1 MSREESEDTGYVRR
15 DVKEAVWS
23 YLPGLPDDLLTTM
36 LDELGV
42 ESIEDLTLVEE
53 RDLVKYLKPIQS
65 RKLTKG
71 IKDGL
76 VTLNMD
82 LVSAPDPSAPSSPTP
97 CSPNTT
103 FQPPNQL
110 LPSPPSTAP
119 STSSASQP
127 GVPWHVDFR
136 LNWDQV
142 SSAIQLRVEK
152 EVRPLPDERKAFVV
166 VLVDQ
171 MMQQDRNPTRAMC
184 HSVVRN
190 IVSEANMSRAS
201 SPAVRREH
209 LAKDASDLQHLS
221 QTQLDTELNELI
233 THDPT
238 QSYNYK
244 DGARIVSSVAH
255 NVVAQARLSERSNI
269 DLEQQAATLKLQ
281 AEEARRDQA
290 RTQSRLDQLLL
301 ETQYRREK
309 EDATDP
315 ELQKEVERLR
325 NALQD
330 LRLDTDQREQL
341 ERETR
346 KELNEKLQQSDALL
360 RRAETE
366 LKETDAK
373 ARACEKHL
381 QKARAKIGELTLQR
395 DELQDELDTVHAE
408 LRHSYR
414 LQSGWNGETH
424 ITEFLPAS
432 HPNPFSQEP
441 RAEKG
446 DVSPPLKTS
455 PARFQEHLSAAKGG
469 GPLQTTHATN
479 HGTTPRELD
488 KLARNIPMFDPDSAE
503 GRDVHAYLKDI
514 DFHLQT
520 VANMTAWDNLYLLR
534 ITASSDV
541 RSFLDRQ
548 PQTVKTDVQ
557 QLRQALI
564 REFSDPDSDQG
575 FFAAVDLKQ
584 GRREHPQTYYNRLR
598 QVFFGARNE
607 PGMEQDINFKTL
619 FLRNLHP
626 TLSYHLGVAACPR
639 SMSTQQLR
647 ELAHKAYNKQKTI
660 SEKAVKNPTSYSVS
674 EHCPELTLE
683 GAPQHHSHRLFDG
696 QSKPFHASRGQHNRG
711 GARPKHQSNRSKR
724 FWDQHHPPAR
734 TPSPDRD
741 WNHSRHDTGKLN
753 PEPTSEKHSAA
764 TSETAEILRVLKE
777 LLYRKTHKQDKKD
790 PDILCLS
797 IRTEIN
803 TLSDRH
809 LTEPSTPNTA
819 RQTQTTELTVTLQ
832 GDSITKAP
840 QLTAAHPERDG
851 TLPHTRYQ
859 NTKVPG
865 NAVLSNF
872 LRSELHKT
880 GPNHQSTVT
889 PAMPTFLGNL
899 IKKGVAQKLYLVITL
914 EKEVSMEALID
925 TGSDI
930 TVISN
935 ELFKRLQFGA
945 KRQDQTLTPQTC
957 ELNVQSYS
965 QHDIRLEQVAHIHL
979 TIGPLSLVHPVFISK
994 MDTFPFLIGRDLLDR
1009 FEPLLDLKQLKVW
1022 AQVREHCPLQSQP
1035 DGQVTRVTEFMGTPT
1050 ASQED
1055 TDSAPTEGLN
1065 PLPCTLQ
1072 PTKDFDTCCLNVMTD
1087 LQRHNLIQA
1096 IAKPGAL
1103 NNKLWSLS
1111 THPPTL
1117 KREVITHSI
1126 RTLQATLPTSEPL
1139 TLAPLFA
1146 KTTTTDMRASDIYIK
1161 TSNAHLSNPSNHP
1174 CMPSDL
1180 TDNQC
1185 LRPLHDTT
1193 HMLREQKTF

>member
-1 MSREESEDTGYVRR
+1 
-15 DVKEAVWS
+15 
-23 YLPGLPDDLLTTM
+23 
-36 LDELGV
+36 
-42 ESIEDLTLVEE
+42 
-53 RDLVKYLKPIQS
+53 
-65 RKLTKG
+65 
-71 IKDGL
+71 
-76 VTLNMD
+76 
-82 LVSAPDPSAPSSPTP
+82 
-97 CSPNTT
+97 
-103 FQPPNQL
+103 
-110 LPSPPSTAP
+110 
-119 STSSASQP
+119 
-127 GVPWHVDFR
+127 
-136 LNWDQV
+136 
-142 SSAIQLRVEK
+142 
-152 EVRPLPDERKAFVV
+152 
-166 VLVDQ
+166 
-171 MMQQDRNPTRAMC
+171 
-184 HSVVRN
+184 
-190 IVSEANMSRAS
+190 MSRAS

-269 DLEQQAATLKLQ
+269 DLEQ
-281 AEEARRDQA
+281 RDQA

-330 LRLDTDQREQL
+330 LRLNTDQREQL

-432 HPNPFSQEP
+432 HPNPF
-441 RAEKG
+441 K
-446 DVSPPLKTS
+446 
-455 PARFQEHLSAAKGG
+455 
-469 GPLQTTHATN
+469 
-479 HGTTPRELD
+479 
-488 KLARNIPMFDPDSAE
+488 